1 MVNVSF
7 ITLYDKGCLGVRY
20 LSSLL
25 KEKGHTCSIIYL
37 GRHEGKIKSKKDT
50 LISNKN
56 LWIGVNEYGKDIIRS
71 YSDPI
76 GEKDTEILLNLLDRR
91 KPDIIGFSLRSMF
104 LDTAIELTHRIRQK
118 LRIPVIFGGIAAT
131 SEPEKCIRH
140 ADMVCLGEGEET
152 MLEVANRLDKKQSL
166 KDINNLW
173 VRDNG
178 NIYKNEL
185 NPLEQNLDKLTFPD
199 YTPDNK
205 FWIFNSK
212 IVENDPSIGNMSEYT
227 YEMMTSRG
235 CLFSCTYCCN
245 ELLKKI
251 YYGQKYLRRRS
262 VENIIAELKE
272 AKKTHGIKSV
282 LFKDEVFTFDLGWIK
297 EFARI
302 YKEEIAL
309 PFWCYTYP
317 SFADATILGLLRD
330 SGMFNVTMGIQSGS
344 ENILY
349 NVFNR
354 KTPVKKI
361 VKAATTLD
369 RLNLPVRPRYD
380 IITNNPFETEED
392 CRQTLELLMK
402 LDKPVDFGLTKL
414 SFIPGSKIADMRRE
428 KNIKGKPDEK
438 RYIFWNNL
446 YLLTQYRFFPNRLI
460 EALSRSKFF
469 RQNPKFLHPLLM
481 AKIIEIK
488 CQNISASLKQCLP
501 KSLILFF
508 KRIRYILKG
517 Y

>member
-1 MVNVSF
+1 MANVSF

-50 LISNKN
+50 LISDEN

-76 GEKDTEILLNLLDRR
+76 GEKDIEILLNLLDRR
-91 KPDIIGFSLRSMF
+91 KPDIIGFSLRQMF
-104 LDTAIELTHRIRQK
+104 LDTAIQLTHRIRQK

-166 KDINNLW
+166 KNINNLW

-185 NPLEQNLDKLTFPD
+185 NPLEQNLDKLPFPD

-235 CLFSCTYCCN
+235 CPFSCTYCCN
-245 ELLKKI
+245 DLLKKI

-317 SFADATILGLLRD
+317 LFADERILSLLKD
-330 SGMFNVTMGIQSGS
+330 CGMFNITMGIQSGS

-354 KTPVKKI
+354 RTPVDKI
-361 VKAATTLD
+361 VNAAKSLE
-369 RLNLPVRPRYD
+369 RLKLPVRPRYD
-380 IITNNPFETEED
+380 IITNNPFETEGD
-392 CRQTLELLMK
+392 CRKTLELLME
-402 LDKPVDFGLTKL
+402 LEKPLNFGLTKL
-414 SFIPGSKIADMRRE
+414 SFIPGSMIARMQKE
-428 KNIKGKPDEK
+428 KNIDQKVDD
-438 RYIFWNNL
+438 RLYNFWNTL
-446 YLLTQYRFFPNRLI
+446 YLLNQYSFFPNSLI
-460 EALSRSKFF
+460 KALSRNNFF
-469 RQNPKFLHPLLM
+469 RKNPWLLQFLLIIKLIEVKFQDFLGLM
-481 AKIIEIK
+481 KRY
-488 CQNISASLKQCLP
+488 LP
-501 KSLILFF
+501 KGLILFF
-508 KRIRYILKG
+508 KRVRYLLKR